1 FRLCVC
7 VCACFQLYM
16 YRKGRAN
23 ECVLLDVCSHIVC
36 LFYQLHTVKMYTLCV
51 LMTGQKKLMYMCLC
65 VIERERERERERGI
79 GRGEEER
86 ERRRGEER
94 EEGVYILS
102 SLTEHQLRD
111 PAEHSRP
118 SVS

>member
-16 YRKGRAN
+16 YRKCRAN
-23 ECVLLDVCSHIVC
+23 EFVLLDVCAHTVC
-36 LFYQLHTVKMYTLCV
+36 VFYKLHTVKMYTLCV

-79 GRGEEER
+79 GRER
-86 ERRRGEER
+86 ERER
-94 EEGVYILS
+94 ERERGSERERKTKREG
-102 SLTEHQLRD
+102 D
-111 PAEHSRP
+111 
-118 SVS
+118 SVLLKFHTWA